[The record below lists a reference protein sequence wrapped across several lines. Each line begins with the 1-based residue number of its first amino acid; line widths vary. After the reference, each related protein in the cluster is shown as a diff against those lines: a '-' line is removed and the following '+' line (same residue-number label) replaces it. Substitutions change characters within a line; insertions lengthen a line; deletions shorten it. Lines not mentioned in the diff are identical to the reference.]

1 MSEQSKPRT
10 FSTTHFYRF
19 LQCRD
24 TSKEQLKK
32 SKHFLWFFI
41 SVFRVNNYIE
51 KINSFLRIC
60 VCAAGFPSSC
70 YVFVFVIT
78 TG

>member
-1 MSEQSKPRT
+1 MYFCRLLHCRGRT
-10 FSTTHFYRF
+10 E
-19 LQCRD
+19 
-24 TSKEQLKK
+24 EQLKK

-60 VCAAGFPSSC
+60 VCSAGFPSPC

-78 TG
+78 MG

>member
-1 MSEQSKPRT
+1 MY
-10 FSTTHFYRF
+10 FYRF
-19 LQCRD
+19 LHCRG

-60 VCAAGFPSSC
+60 VYAAGFPSPC
-70 YVFVFVIT
+70 YVFVLVIIM
-78 TG
+78 G